1 MNTKSLITALV
12 IAVGVT
18 GVAPSQAD
26 AKPKHV
32 KKAINK
38 AYKHNHKSHKHY
50 HNYVRKSY
58 NHYYRPYRYDRP
70 KYESESFGIYSTPYG
85 LGFHYSENESRG
97 YGYPGYYW

>member
-1 MNTKSLITALV
+1 MKTKSLITALV

-32 KKAINK
+32 KKAIKK
-38 AYKHNHKSHKHY
+38 AHKH
-50 HNYVRKSY
+50 HHKVVRKSY
-58 NHYYRPYRYDRP
+58 NHHYRPYKYHRP

-85 LGFHYSENESRG
+85 LGFHYSESESR
-97 YGYPGYYW
+97 YGYPYYW